1 MPFTI
6 LYGADAFAV
15 HETVERLRAR
25 LVETDPVAELNRT
38 ELDGRALSVGELQS
52 AADALPFLG
61 ERRLVIV
68 RGLLAQATGRKELAE
83 PLMGYLPRVPPTTRL
98 VLAEGALAENH
109 RVLAWARRWRP
120 ESGDPALAPSI
131 RRFDPPAAGA
141 LPGWL
146 ARRAGHRGGALE
158 PAAATALAEALLRDG
173 SADLFQADG
182 EIEKLL
188 TYAGDRA
195 VTADDVARL
204 VAPVS
209 LESVFRLIDA
219 LGDRDG
225 ARATSLLHRYLD
237 EGEHP
242 LRLLALIVRQFRQ
255 VTRARALLDAG
266 TAPGALAGPL
276 GVPPFAAGKLAGQA
290 RRFPL
295 PALAG
300 LLARL
305 LDADAGVK
313 TGRIDAVL
321 ALDLFVADVCRRSG
335 R

>member
-25 LVETDPVAELNRT
+25 LVEADPVADLNRT
-38 ELDGRALSVGELQS
+38 ELDGRALTVGQLQA
-52 AADALPFLG
+52 AADAMPFMG

-68 RGLLAQATGRKELAE
+68 RGLLGQTTGRKELAE
-83 PLMGYLPRVPPTTRL
+83 PLMAYLARVPPSTRL
-98 VLAEGALAENH
+98 VLAEGAMPENQ
-109 RVLAWARRWRP
+109 RVLNWAKRWRP
-120 ESGDPALAPSI
+120 EPDEPALAPTI
-131 RRFDPPAAGA
+131 RRFDPPTAAA

-146 ARRAGHRGGALE
+146 ARRATGRGGALE
-158 PAAATALAEALLRDG
+158 PGAATALAEALVRDG

-182 EIEKLL
+182 EVEKLL

-209 LESVFRLIDA
+209 LENVFRLIDA
-219 LGDRDG
+219 LGERNG
-225 ARATSLLHRYLD
+225 ARATSLFHRYLD

-242 LRLLALIVRQFRQ
+242 LRILGLIVRQFRQ
-255 VTRARALLDAG
+255 MARARAMLDAG
-266 TAPGALAGPL
+266 TAPASLAARL
-276 GVPPFAAGKLAGQA
+276 GVPPFVATKVAAQA
-290 RRFPL
+290 RRFPFA
-295 PALAG
+295 ALAAI
-300 LLARL
+300 LQRL
-305 LDADAGVK
+305 LDVDAGVK
-313 TGRIDAVL
+313 TGRLDAVL
-321 ALDLFVADVCRRSG
+321 AMDLFVADFCRRSA